1 MDEKRWCTFLIV
13 RSNKKQHILESNLR
27 LENRYLSEKLTD
39 DEELDYLFIEV
50 RNDFKNAIG
59 NSLNEGLTM
68 LAIGT
73 ALSGGKLMDLLST
86 GLKKLTDWAVKKG
99 ILSKDGKVYN
109 KADKAQGWLKKY
121 GEKWSK
127 KIMSFFRWVA
137 GGIVDAFINNKHFD
151 KSRRDEIADRLG
163 MVLFYMTIGVLGY
176 QALSHFGDVGAIK
189 QILTAVK
196 NYELVIAGFAI
207 VMWFAN
213 DDVKKHS
220 LRDVVHTLEQ
230 CVEGQASNLVK
241 NGKFRDKMIEC
252 TIENISGH

>member
-1 MDEKRWCTFLIV
+1 M

-27 LENRYLSEKLTD
+27 LEKRYLSERMSEE
-39 DEELDYLFIEV
+39 EELDYLLEEV
-50 RNDFKNAIG
+50 KKDFKNSIG
-59 NSLNEGLTM
+59 NNLNEGLTM

-73 ALSGGKLMDLLST
+73 ALSGGKLMDLLAS

-99 ILSKDGKVYN
+99 ILSKDGKAYN
-109 KADKAQGWLKKY
+109 TADKAQGWLKKY

-127 KIMSFFRWVA
+127 KIMSFFKWVA
-137 GGIVDAFINNKHFD
+137 GGIVDAFINNKNFD

-176 QALSHFGDVGAIK
+176 QALSHFGDVGAVK

-220 LRDVVHTLEQ
+220 LRDTVHTLEQ
-230 CVEGQASNLVK
+230 CVEGQASSLVK
-241 NGKFRDKMIEC
+241 NGNFRNKMVEC
-252 TIENISGH
+252 TLENLGSH